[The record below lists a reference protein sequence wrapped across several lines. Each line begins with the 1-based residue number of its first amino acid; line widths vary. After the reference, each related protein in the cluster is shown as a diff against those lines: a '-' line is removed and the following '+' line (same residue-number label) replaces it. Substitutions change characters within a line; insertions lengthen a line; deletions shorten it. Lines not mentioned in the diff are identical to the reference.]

1 METEKTLYIN
11 RKKHYYNLL
20 KKQNETISF
29 ISLLRFIIFASGLGF
44 TIFFYLRHN
53 YYLTLCVFI
62 GASFIFVF
70 LAIKHNKIKHNKIR
84 CSILCDINEN
94 SLSRLN
100 NNWKHFSDSGEDF
113 IDEDHNYSKDLD
125 IFGESSLF
133 QWINSCTTYLGRKKL
148 KDTLSSPIYSAEE
161 IHKRQDVI
169 IELADNIGWSQ
180 RFQAE
185 AILSENKN
193 HDPEEL
199 FQWAQDK
206 NEFFLK
212 PIVISIINILPI
224 ITILLFIS
232 SLIFSRVLYKIGL
245 IAIVLQIIL
254 LIIGYKEVN
263 RNLSTVYDYKNTII
277 IYNNLLMLIEKKKF
291 SSEYSKKLK
300 ERLINAEGLKA
311 SFQIRK
317 LVKLVN
323 LISDRKNIYYLPINI
338 LFLWDYQC
346 LIKLQRF
353 KKASGDSL
361 KSWLEVIGEMEALN
375 SLSTI
380 AYEHSDWAMPKFQ
393 EGSPIFKGKKLGHP
407 LLGSKRIYNDVFI
420 ERSQNVLLIT
430 GSNMSGKSTL
440 LRTTGINLVLAYAGA
455 PVCAEDF
462 CCSIMDIY
470 TCMRTSDNLEKN
482 ISSFYAELLRIKKL
496 VSATENKAP
505 IFFLLDEIF
514 KGTNS
519 IDRHTGAKV
528 LVSKLSTENA
538 LGFVSTHDLELGEIE
553 NTNKR
558 VKNYHLKEYYKDDK
572 LYFDYKL
579 RTGVSTTRN
588 ALYLMKMA
596 GLEIPSDLEIPK

>member
-1 METEKTLYIN
+1 MKTEKVLYAN
-11 RKKHYYNLL
+11 RKKHYDNLL

-29 ISLLRFIIFASGLGF
+29 ISLLRFLVFASGLGF
-44 TIFFYLRHN
+44 TIFFYLQPN
-53 YYLTLCVFI
+53 YYLCLAVLIVTLI
-62 GASFIFVF
+62 IFVY

-84 CSILCDINEN
+84 CSILCEINEN
-94 SLSRLN
+94 CIKRLN
-100 NNWKHFSDSGEDF
+100 NNWKEFSDNGEDF
-113 IDEDHNYSKDLD
+113 SDEDHNYSKDLD

-133 QWINSCTTYLGRKKL
+133 QWINGCTTYLGRKKL
-148 KDTLSSPIYSAEE
+148 KDTLSKPIYTIEE
-161 IHKRQDVI
+161 IHKRQDAI
-169 IELADNIGWSQ
+169 KELANNIGWSQ
-180 RFQAE
+180 RFQTE
-185 AILSENKN
+185 AVLSENKN
-193 HDPEEL
+193 HNPEEL
-199 FQWAQDK
+199 FQWVQEK

-212 PIVISIINILPI
+212 SWVIAIIRILPI
-224 ITILLFIS
+224 ITISLLVS
-232 SLIFSRVLYKIGL
+232 SLIFPKVSYRIGL
-245 IAIVLQIIL
+245 LAIVLQIIL
-254 LIIGYKEVN
+254 LLLGYKEVS
-263 RNLSTVYDYKNTII
+263 RNLDTVYKYKDSILI
-277 IYNNLLMLIEKKKF
+277 FKNLLMHIEQKKF
-291 SSEYSKKLK
+291 SSEYSIKLK
-300 ERLINAEGLKA
+300 EKLINSQGLTA
-311 SFQIRK
+311 SFQIKK
-317 LVKLVN
+317 LVNLVN

-338 LFLWDYQC
+338 LALWDYQC
-346 LIKLQRF
+346 LINLQRF
-353 KKASGDSL
+353 KKACGASL
-361 KSWLEVIGEMEALN
+361 KSWLEVIGELEALN

-393 EGSPIFKGKKLGHP
+393 AGSPIFKAKGLGHP
-407 LLGSKRIYNDVFI
+407 LLGSTRVYNDVHI
-420 ERSQNVLLIT
+420 ETSQNILLIT

-455 PVCAEDF
+455 PVCAKDF
-462 CCSIMDIY
+462 YCSIMDIY

-496 VSATENKAP
+496 VSATKDKAP

-538 LGFVSTHDLELGEIE
+538 LGFVSTHDLELGDIE
-553 NTNKR
+553 NTNKK

-596 GLEIPSDLEIPK
+596 GLEIPPDIEIPK